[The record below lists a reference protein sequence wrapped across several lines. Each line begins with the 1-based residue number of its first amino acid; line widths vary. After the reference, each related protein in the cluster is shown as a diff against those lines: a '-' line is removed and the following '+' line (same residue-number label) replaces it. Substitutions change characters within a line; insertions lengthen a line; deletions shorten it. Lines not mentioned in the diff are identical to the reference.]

1 MPAAGAEYH
10 EWGLEHGCLK
20 RTQIGN
26 EIIFNLEFSLEDLH
40 ELFAL
45 QVRSLVSGFEN
56 VCKASRHSSPY
67 RLRQDGPTSSAAE

>member
-40 ELFAL
+40 ELLAL
-45 QVRSLVSGFEN
+45 QVRFLVSGFEN
-56 VCKASRHSSPY
+56 VCNASRYSSPY
-67 RLRQDGPTSSAAE
+67 RLR